1 VRCCYD
7 QQSLSELSVCEYSVN
22 MSNVAARQRLN
33 IAMPQDDD
41 QVDHW
46 SNLGRRS
53 RGPDTVCRL
62 FPSTG
67 RQGVNGAPH
76 RNKVFP
82 AFDRTMS
89 ASHGATDR
97 VQKGRSPNPPNTWIN
112 PALLTAC
119 IIPRIELQ
127 SKARCEYSI
136 FRDVSCIRVHV
147 PGSSVRLLRG
157 LPHQSQR
164 KLSGTG
170 TALGE
175 GSEGPRS

>member
-1 VRCCYD
+1 
-7 QQSLSELSVCEYSVN
+7 

-97 VQKGRSPNPPNTWIN
+97 DDLQIPQILGSTPHCSPLASYYASNY
-112 PALLTAC
+112 
-119 IIPRIELQ
+119 
-127 SKARCEYSI
+127 KARP
-136 FRDVSCIRVHV
+136 DVNIQYFVTCHASASMY
-147 PGSSVRLLRG
+147 PGLRFG
-157 LPHQSQR
+157 YFVADL
-164 KLSGTG
+164 T
-170 TALGE
+170 TASANFQAQAQLWERAVKGHADDIL
-175 GSEGPRS
+175 